1 MELFDREEGLSRA
14 EIEAMQESRLRETL
28 RLAGKT
34 PFYAKRLAETGPIKK
49 VADLSRLP
57 FTTKDDLRA
66 HYPYG
71 LLATERDNIV
81 RMHAS
86 SGTTGSPTAIHY
98 TREDIDTWAR
108 LMARCMHMVG
118 IRPRDVF
125 QNTSGYGLF
134 TGGLGIHF
142 GAEYLG
148 CLTIPAGAGNTRRQ
162 LKLIQDFGVTV
173 IHIIPSYAL
182 YMGETLQQD
191 RIAPDSFPVK
201 IALIGAEPHT
211 EEARQRIE
219 FLLGCRCYNSYGLSE
234 MNGPGVAFECT
245 EQNGLHVWEDAYIF
259 EIVDRHDQSPLE
271 AGQWGELVMTTLTRQ
286 GMPVLRY
293 RTGDIT
299 RLIAGDCA
307 CGRRH
312 RRIDR
317 IAGRVD
323 DMFILKGVNIYPLQ
337 IERVLMSFPEV
348 GQNYVIELDNQ
359 QGKDILKVRVEVG
372 ENSSAG
378 DNDLQKAVTRML
390 KDEILLTPQVEL
402 VSFGGL
408 PKAEGKAVR
417 LIDKR
422 RTTPAI
428 N

>member
-1 MELFDREEGLSRA
+1 MEWFDQEEGFSRQEIQA
-14 EIEAMQESRLRETL
+14 EQER
-28 RLAGKT
+28 
-34 PFYAKRLAETGPIKK
+34 RLAEVLRTAGRTSFYAQRLAEAGEIKK
-49 VADLSRLP
+49 VSDLAKLP
-57 FTTKDDLRA
+57 FTSKDELRA

-71 LLATERDNIV
+71 LLATERENIV

-86 SGTTGSPTAIHY
+86 SGTTGSPVAVHY
-98 TREDIDTWAR
+98 TREDVNTWAR

-118 IRPRDVF
+118 IRPGDVF
-125 QNTSGYGLF
+125 QNTAGYGLF

-148 CLTIPAGAGNTRRQ
+148 CLTIPSGTGNTRRQ

-182 YMGETLQQD
+182 YMGEALRQD
-191 RIAPDSFPVK
+191 HIDPEIFPVK

-211 EEARQRIE
+211 EEARRRIE
-219 FLLGCRCYNSYGLSE
+219 SLLGCKCYNSYGLTE
-234 MNGPGVAFECT
+234 MNGPGVAFECR
-245 EQNGLHVWEDAYIF
+245 EQAGMHVWEDAYIF
-259 EIVDRHDQSPLE
+259 EIVDRYHQGPVAD
-271 AGQWGELVMTTLTRQ
+271 GQWGELVMTTLTRQ

-299 RLIAGDCA
+299 RIIPGQCA

-348 GQNYVIELDNQ
+348 GQNYLMELSG
-359 QGKDILKVRVEVG
+359 QGGREELKVKVEVA
-372 ENSSAG
+372 ENIQAG
-378 DNDLQKAVTRML
+378 QQLGKAIVRLL

-402 VSFGGL
+402 VEFGSL

-417 LIDKR
+417 VIDNRKG
-422 RTTPAI
+422 I
-428 N
+428 